1 MDSFKNRLA
10 HLEMLHPT
18 ADDAYM
24 GTLDVHPGQRPLD
37 ALLGVEPGI
46 WLLASPTLDGG
57 LLGRVTHN
65 GRREIMFS
73 DRACL

>member
-1 MDSFKNRLA
+1 MNHFNHRLA

-18 ADDAYM
+18 AGDHFM
-24 GTLDVHPGQRPLD
+24 GTLNVNPGQRPLD
-37 ALLGVEPGI
+37 ALMGAEPGI

-57 LLGRVTHN
+57 LLGRVTPG

-73 DRACL
+73 DRAQQ

>member
-1 MDSFKNRLA
+1 MDSFKNRLE

-18 ADDAYM
+18 ADDTYM
-24 GTLDVHPGQRPLD
+24 GTLDVRPGQRPLD
-37 ALLGVEPGI
+37 ALLGAEPGI

-73 DRACL
+73 DRASQ